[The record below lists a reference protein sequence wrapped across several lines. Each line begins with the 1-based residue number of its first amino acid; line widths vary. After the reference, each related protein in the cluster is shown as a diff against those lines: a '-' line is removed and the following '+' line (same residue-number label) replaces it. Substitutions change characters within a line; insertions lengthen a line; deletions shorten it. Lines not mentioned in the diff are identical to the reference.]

1 MNTLNRVLFESLRLW
16 TQHCWRKLKLMFIL
30 QVSTAMFSNLDRSCM
45 MTSRELSVSRGQ
57 NIVDPSNHCFI
68 NVLKVPW
75 IILVVRPGLL
85 KNDATLHHCIPG
97 RKSSWHNYLGGVP
110 HENYSQRSYSCLFIQ
125 LLDSIGIRKSSIWL
139 PTYEDWS
146 WNLWLHLKPENIWNW
161 RPLEEEIPNLE
172 IESVSVSVSPF
183 RYLKAQESH
192 APRTRIRFWGEM
204 TICPYISMRFL

>member
-1 MNTLNRVLFESLRLW
+1 
-16 TQHCWRKLKLMFIL
+16 MFANFL
-30 QVSTAMFSNLDRSCM
+30 HTSCM
-45 MTSRELSVSRGQ
+45 MTSRELTVSRRESSQ

-68 NVLKVPW
+68 NGLKVPG
-75 IILVVRPGLL
+75 IILVVRPGLFYMMQ
-85 KNDATLHHCIPG
+85 HCIIASPEEIEQ
-97 RKSSWHNYLGGVP
+97 HNYPGGVP

-146 WNLWLHLKPENIWNW
+146 WNPWLHVKPENIWNW
-161 RPLEEEIPNLE
+161 GPLEEEIPNLE

-192 APRTRIRFWGEM
+192 APRTRVRFWGEM
-204 TICPYISMRFL
+204 TLCPYISMRFL